1 MHININGSTQQGTI
15 PLYYVAFF
23 SLFLTHPLT
32 ICRICQRIVVTKTV
46 HGRVVG
52 VKNCKRFADVLSG
65 WSLRSLRTCSLK
77 YDLFTSSSLSYT
89 GS

>member
-32 ICRICQRIVVTKTV
+32 ICRIFQRIVVTKTV

-52 VKNCKRFADVLSG
+52 VKNCKSFADVLSG
-65 WSLRSLRTCSLK
+65 WSPRSLRTCSLK
-77 YDLFTSSSLSYT
+77 YIKYDSHQVA
-89 GS
+89 